1 MKELKCLKNDYK
13 KAILRSF
20 LDFIIIF
27 ILLFL
32 IAFMGSF
39 IKDFGSS
46 FVIIFTQKL
55 PLFFIMLAISILL
68 VLLLAYIDI
77 ASRCLILR
85 YDEEKVTFVKKKNEE
100 NMRLNYELYVRAE
113 LKKNSFFF
121 SFRQNKRVVNA
132 YLSIA
137 DGYLLLEHLKEKQ
150 IKLDLIPKDTGKIKE
165 SEENQANENNDVD
178 NTSLK

>member
-1 MKELKCLKNDYK
+1 MKEFKCLKNDYK
-13 KAILRSF
+13 RAILRSF
-20 LDFIIIF
+20 LDFIIVF
-27 ILLFL
+27 VLLFL

-55 PLFFIMLAISILL
+55 PLFFIMLGISILL

-85 YDEEKVTFVKKKNEE
+85 YDEEKITFVKKKNEE
-100 NMRLNYELYVRAE
+100 SMRLNYELYVRVE
-113 LKKNSFFF
+113 LKKDTFSF

-132 YLSIA
+132 YLLA
-137 DGYLLLEHLKEKQ
+137 EDGNLVLEYLREKQ
-150 IKLDLIPKDTGKIKE
+150 IKLDIIQHEKVQKKM
-165 SEENQANENNDVD
+165 
-178 NTSLK
+178 